1 VDGEAEQARKLEAD
15 AERRNRIRAFL
26 RQMAV
31 DRGYEGAAAE
41 EMVDEWFR
49 DPASVDWTSANLIA
63 SRHNYSPEDVEE
75 LRRLLGES
83 D

>member
-1 VDGEAEQARKLEAD
+1 MDEGGEQARKLEAD
-15 AERRNRIRAFL
+15 AERLNRIRAFL
-26 RQMAV
+26 GKMAV

-41 EMVDEWFR
+41 EMVDEWLR

-75 LRRLLGES
+75 LRRLLRDS